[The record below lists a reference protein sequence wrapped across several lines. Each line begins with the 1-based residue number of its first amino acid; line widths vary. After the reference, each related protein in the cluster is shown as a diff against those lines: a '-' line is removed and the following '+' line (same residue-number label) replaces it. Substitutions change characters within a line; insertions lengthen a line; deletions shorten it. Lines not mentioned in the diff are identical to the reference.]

1 MHQKYTTEEMNKLW
15 SEAEK
20 LNCWWQVEE
29 AVLKAFATEG
39 EISTEQFE
47 NIVERVSWAVDDVKE
62 KEKDLKHDLLA
73 FLEVLQKGLGELSAP
88 LHRGLTSSDVKD
100 TALSLRLRE
109 ALDLILK
116 AVAEVKTVLTR
127 LARKHR
133 ETVMI
138 GRTHGVH
145 AEPTTFGLRCLN
157 WLTEWR
163 RQTER
168 LQTAR
173 ETISV
178 GKISGAVG
186 TYAQVSPEIEAIAL
200 GELNLNPAPASTQ
213 ILQRDRHA
221 HLLSCLANLAG
232 SVERMALEVRNLQR
246 TEILELE
253 ESFGSKQKG
262 SSAMPH
268 KRNPIVAERLCGQ
281 ARCLRSYAANG
292 FETQALWH
300 ERDLT
305 NSSVER
311 ITFPD
316 AFNLA
321 HYMMKNL
328 HRLFENLKINEERM
342 RENIFQ
348 TRGLVFSQRVMVA
361 LTRAGWDRKRAYE
374 KVQRFASRT
383 WDEGE
388 DFRELVKSD
397 SDIQAALSPADLEG
411 CFCPEVFLENID
423 EIYSRVLEADCE

>member
-1 MHQKYTTEEMNKLW
+1 MHQKYTTEKMNDLW
-15 SEAEK
+15 SETK
-20 LNCWWQVEE
+20 KYSCWWQVEK
-29 AVLKAFATEG
+29 AVLRAFAAEG

-47 NIVERVSWAVDDVKE
+47 NIVERVSWTAEEVEE
-62 KEKDLKHDLLA
+62 KEKKLKHDLLA
-73 FLEVLQKGLGELSAP
+73 FLDVLQEGLGELSAP

-100 TALSLRLRE
+100 TALSLRLRK
-109 ALDLILK
+109 ALNLILT
-116 AVAEVKTVLTR
+116 AVEEVKAVLTR
-127 LARKHR
+127 LARQHR

-157 WLTEWR
+157 WLSEWR

-168 LQTAR
+168 LQAAR
-173 ETISV
+173 KTISV

-186 TYAQVSPEIEAIAL
+186 TYAQVSPKIEAIAL
-200 GELNLNPAPASTQ
+200 EELNLKPAPASTQ

-221 HLLSCLANLAG
+221 QLLSVLANLGG

-253 ESFGSKQKG
+253 ESFGDKQKG

-281 ARCLRSYAANG
+281 ARCLRGYASNG

-305 NSSVER
+305 NSSTER

-321 HYMMKNL
+321 HYMVRNL
-328 HRLFENLKINEERM
+328 CRLFARLRVNEERM
-342 RENIFQ
+342 QENIFQ

-361 LTRAGWDRKRAYE
+361 LARAGWNRKRAYE
-374 KVQRFASRT
+374 KVQGFASRT

-397 SDIQAALSPADLEG
+397 AEIQAALSSDELED
-411 CFCPEVFLENID
+411 CFRPEVFLKNLD
-423 EIYSRVLEADCE
+423 AIYERVLEEDE